1 MNRAAAVVVAAV
13 LGSAVAGASLS
24 CGDDSVSGTAGLVE
38 PLQVEAAHFVSGA
51 LPGLKAPAVNADA
64 GPAVTPD
71 VVDVGVADTV
81 ISQGEQGL
89 VFTGHV
95 STDAQTVAVHFDD
108 LGSGY
113 WVVPVGPPDPSD
125 NGLLTWQL
133 TADFQRGLPPG
144 RHLLVF
150 AALDAAGH
158 SGTQSTVLTCIDTPV
173 PDNLNACV
181 PTRAPPAAVLSLTWS
196 AAVDLDLSVQDPDGV
211 TVGGKSSSGPSD
223 DAGSQTVTTGT
234 ATVTS
239 SDGVLDHDSN
249 RACAIDGIDREDIV
263 WQAPPASGT
272 YQVWVDLWSSCG
284 LPAATFR
291 VALWLAETQ
300 ADGTQHLVQQP
311 ALANGELLEFQAN
324 AGASKGLFVG
334 QFVIQ

>member
-1 MNRAAAVVVAAV
+1 MSRAAAVVLAAT
-13 LGSAVAGASLS
+13 LGSAVAASLS
-24 CGDDSVSGTAGLVE
+24 CSDDSVSGTAGLVE
-38 PLQVEAAHFVSGA
+38 PLQVQAGQFISGA
-51 LPGLKAPAVNADA
+51 LPGLKEPAANVDA

-71 VVDVGVADTV
+71 VVDVSVANTV
-81 ISQGEQGL
+81 IAQGEQGL

-125 NGLLTWQL
+125 DGLLTWQL
-133 TADFQRGLPPG
+133 TADFGRGLPPG

-150 AALDAAGH
+150 AALDAAGR
-158 SGTQSTVLTCIDTPV
+158 SGTQSTLLTCIDTPV

-181 PTRAPPAAVLSLTWS
+181 PTRTPPTAVLSLDWS
-196 AAVDLDLSVQDPDGV
+196 APVDLDLSVLNPDGV
-211 TVGGKSSSGPSD
+211 TVGGKSSRGPSAD
-223 DAGSQTVTTGT
+223 GGASQTVTTST

-239 SDGVLDHDSN
+239 ADGVLDHDSN
-249 RACAIDGIDREDIV
+249 RACVIDGIDREDIV
-263 WQAPPASGT
+263 WQAPPASGV
-272 YQVWVDLWSSCG
+272 YQVYVDPWSTCG
-284 LPAATFR
+284 LPAATFT

-300 ADGTQHLVQQP
+300 ADGTQRLVQQS
-311 ALANGELLEFQAN
+311 ALANGELLAIQADN
-324 AGASKGLFVG
+324 GASKGLFVG